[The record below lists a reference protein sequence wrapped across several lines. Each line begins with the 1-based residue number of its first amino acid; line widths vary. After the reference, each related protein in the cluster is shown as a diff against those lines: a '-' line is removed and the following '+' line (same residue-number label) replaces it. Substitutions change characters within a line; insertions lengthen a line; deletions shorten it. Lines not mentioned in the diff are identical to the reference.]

1 MSTKKEILI
10 LITFIYLFIFCARVL
25 RVGGT
30 IVLLLSEDH
39 HRHLKGGEASSGPL
53 NSQGGHT
60 EEPGGEE
67 RLTPA
72 EKAAVSRN
80 T

>member
-39 HRHLKGGEASSGPL
+39 HRHLKGGEASSGINAHLPRAL
-53 NSQGGHT
+53 PTN
-60 EEPGGEE
+60 E
-67 RLTPA
+67 L
-72 EKAAVSRN
+72 
-80 T
+80 

>member
-1 MSTKKEILI
+1 M
-10 LITFIYLFIFCARVL
+10 
-25 RVGGT
+25 
-30 IVLLLSEDH
+30 LLLSEDH

-72 EKAAVSRN
+72 EKAADLRYFIHQLRFGAFCGVDAAAGGLCMRESS
-80 T
+80 